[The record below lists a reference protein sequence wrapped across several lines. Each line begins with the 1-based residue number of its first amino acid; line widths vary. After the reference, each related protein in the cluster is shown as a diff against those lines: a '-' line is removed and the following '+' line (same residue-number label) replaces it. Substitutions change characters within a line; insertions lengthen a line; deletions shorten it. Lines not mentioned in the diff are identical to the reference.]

1 MQQYVFEWVIHI
13 LSSTAGQGVTAGPVP
28 IGTPSDVAIWVALI
42 MSGTSIVVAMLN
54 KRSSNRHGAQ
64 IADLKKQLNA
74 VKAQLR
80 RERLTWHSWARQVIT
95 YLLSLPDG
103 KTIADGMPPMPDS
116 LKRRASFVKAR
127 EKGKG
132 QRNGD

>member
-28 IGTPSDVAIWVALI
+28 IGTPSDVTVWVALI

-64 IADLKKQLNA
+64 IVDLKKQVGDL
-74 VKAQLR
+74 KRELW
-80 RERLTWHSWARQVIT
+80 RERMTWHRWARQVVL
-95 YLLSLPDG
+95 YLRSLPDG
-103 KTIADGMPPMPDS
+103 HEIAEGLPPMPDS
-116 LKRRASFVKAR
+116 LRPVGSVTRRKRTH
-127 EKGKG
+127 KGEG
-132 QRNGD
+132 L